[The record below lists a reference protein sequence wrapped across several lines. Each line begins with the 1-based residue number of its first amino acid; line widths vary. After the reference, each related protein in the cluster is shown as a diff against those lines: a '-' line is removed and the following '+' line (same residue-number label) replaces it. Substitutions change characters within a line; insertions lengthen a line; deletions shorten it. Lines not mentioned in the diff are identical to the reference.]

1 MEYSYGQQVK
11 SPTMTR
17 LAVVGMLHLIIGYGL
32 IHSMNVRAIK
42 KAAPQEYVI
51 NIPPLEEPVK
61 PPEPEKVVKKAE
73 PPPLAPP
80 VPVVEVQV
88 QEPPPPSPMLTRT
101 METNDAAPSTN
112 TAPAQPEGD
121 AVAAPDV
128 RTAARVD
135 ANGCEKP
142 SYPPSAARL
151 GATGTVTLS
160 LLVGVDGTVASAKI
174 QKSSGSH
181 ELDVAARNALSLC
194 KFVPATVNGV
204 AQQAWSAINYVW
216 TLDS

>member
-1 MEYSYGQQVK
+1 MDYSYSQPAK

-17 LAVVGMLHLIIGYGL
+17 LAVVGMLHLIVGYGL
-32 IHSMNVRAIK
+32 IHSMNTRAIQK
-42 KAAPQEYVI
+42 VVPQEYVV

-61 PPEPEKVVKKAE
+61 PPEPEKVIKKAE

-80 VPVVEVQV
+80 TPVVEVEV
-88 QEPPPPSPMLTRT
+88 QEPPPPSPMLTRP
-101 METNDAAPSTN
+101 MESSEAAPAVAA
-112 TAPAQPEGD
+112 APAQPEGD
-121 AVAAPDV
+121 AVATPDV

-135 ANGCEKP
+135 ANACEKP
-142 SYPPSAARL
+142 SYPPAAARL
-151 GATGTVTLS
+151 GATGTVTLA
-160 LLVGVDGTVASAKI
+160 LLVGVDGKVAGAKI
-174 QKSSGSH
+174 EKSSGSH

-204 AQQAWSAINYVW
+204 AQQGWSAISYVW